1 VIEPAFRIR
10 PARPE
15 DAGALGELSHRAATV
30 DAPAWMTVHSIEEET
45 AFIGS
50 LIDQA
55 DPRRLILVAVDGQD
69 RVLGGA
75 GVTRSNDG
83 EPRAH
88 LNSIGVMPGAEG
100 RGIARAL
107 LAAIEAWCREQGL
120 DELTL
125 DVYPSNQRAR
135 RLYEGVGF
143 ETQWHRLRK
152 RIES

>member
-1 VIEPAFRIR
+1 MA
-10 PARPE
+10 
-15 DAGALGELSHRAATV
+15 
-30 DAPAWMTVHSIEEET
+30 VHSIEDET

-100 RGIARAL
+100 QGIARAL

-120 DELTL
+120 DDLTL
-125 DVYPSNQRAR
+125 DVYPGNQRAR
-135 RLYEGVGF
+135 RLYERAGF
-143 ETQWHRLRK
+143 DTQWHRLRK